1 MEYAILDELKEASD
15 ERLERFLASNPN
27 IYAKSNIFECEEPFE
42 GSDPNMKLYI
52 YSNYMSR
59 TGLINLGIIIR
70 EIPREGVEEVENKED
85 VLTVRTDVETSI
97 FPIYLSKTPVYD
109 MPEKLESPEIT
120 EARAKFIIDKRA
132 LPKKKA
138 DEQFDCTK
146 HRWNVNMIASELNM
160 SNRLVAQYCKA
171 NNL

>member
-1 MEYAILDELKEASD
+1 MEYAILDELKDASD
-15 ERLERFLASNPN
+15 ERLERFLASNPGV
-27 IYAKSNIFECEEPFE
+27 YVKSNIFECEEPFE
-42 GSDPNMKLYI
+42 GSDPCMKLYI

-70 EIPREGVEEVENKED
+70 EIPREGMEEETSE
-85 VLTVRTDVETSI
+85 LTVKADVETSI

-120 EARAKFIIDKRA
+120 EARAKFIIDKRS
-132 LPKKKA
+132 LPKKEKN
-138 DEQFDCTK
+138 EPFDCTK